1 MEIGWRV
8 QGWGCVVLEGKKF
21 RISFLS
27 NSLNRLTYFNETC
40 TKRCTWD
47 VKVNLSVKGD
57 RMCSLV
63 LGVEAEA
70 PRHALQ
76 WKVTVMSCLTIWSTV
91 AVFVTVTRTHSPY
104 ATLIDGITDSGGQ
117 ELSGTPCNL
126 QPLLPLYTCATYS
139 RPLTR
144 DDASMYTRFF

>member
-1 MEIGWRV
+1 MQCSVRGRGRGAASRV
-8 QGWGCVVLEGKKF
+8 AV
-21 RISFLS
+21 
-27 NSLNRLTYFNETC
+27 
-40 TKRCTWD
+40 
-47 VKVNLSVKGD
+47 
-57 RMCSLV
+57 
-63 LGVEAEA
+63 
-70 PRHALQ
+70 
-76 WKVTVMSCLTIWSTV
+76 KVTVMSCLTIWSTV

-144 DDASMYTRFF
+144 DDASVHSIFFKEGDKPPFTFLR